1 MDLLTFLLQSAD
13 LSDRVSREQFASEW
27 SIKRI
32 EKGTHIIRQEEPET
46 YEGILLEGCFASRIY
61 DSNCLEICIDFY
73 VGPSVLT
80 PNIARTRD
88 GLSIVEVEAI
98 TDATIAMM
106 DKEKLSNLML
116 ASEPV
121 RDWANGVLRKE
132 LSRKA
137 DREWCLAALGGS
149 DRLAWFRE
157 KFPGY
162 EQIFAHSLIASFL
175 GMTPV
180 TLSRLRGQERHR

>member
-1 MDLLTFLLQSAD
+1 MDLRTFLLQSPD
-13 LSDRVSREQFASEW
+13 LSERVSSEQFASEW
-27 SIKRI
+27 STRRI
-32 EKGTHIIRQEEPET
+32 EKGRQIIRQEELQTNEF
-46 YEGILLEGCFASRIY
+46 IVLEGCFASRIY
-61 DSNCLEICIDFY
+61 NPDGLEVCVGLY
-73 VGPSVLT
+73 VGPCVLT

-88 GLSIVEVEAI
+88 GLSIVEVEAM

-106 DKEKLSNLML
+106 DKDKLSNLML
-116 ASEPV
+116 ALEPV
-121 RDWANGVLRKE
+121 RDWANGMLRKA

-149 DRLAWFRE
+149 DRLAWFRK

-162 EQIFAHSLIASFL
+162 EQIFKHSLIASFL

>member
-1 MDLLTFLLQSAD
+1 MDLLTFLLQSPD
-13 LSDRVSREQFASEW
+13 LSDRASGERFASEW

-46 YEGILLEGCFASRIY
+46 NEFILLEGCFASRIY
-61 DSNCLEICIDFY
+61 DPGGLEVCVGLY
-73 VGPSVLT
+73 VGPNVLT

-88 GLSIVEVEAI
+88 SLSIVEVEAV
-98 TDATIAMM
+98 TDATIARM
-106 DKEKLSNLML
+106 DRDKLLSLML

-132 LSRKA
+132 LSHKA

-157 KFPGY
+157 RFPGY
-162 EQIFAHSLIASFL
+162 EEIFGHSLIASFL

-180 TLSRLRGQERHR
+180 TLSRLRSQERRR

>member
-1 MDLLTFLLQSAD
+1 MDLRTFLLQSPD
-13 LSDRVSREQFASEW
+13 LSERVSSEQFASEW
-27 SIKRI
+27 STRRI
-32 EKGTHIIRQEEPET
+32 EKGRQIIRQEELET
-46 YEGILLEGCFASRIY
+46 NEFIVLEGCFASRIY
-61 DSNCLEICIDFY
+61 DSDGLEVCVGLY

-88 GLSIVEVEAI
+88 RVSLVEVEAI
-98 TDATIAMM
+98 TDATIALM
-106 DKEKLSNLML
+106 DRARLSDLML

-121 RDWANGVLRKE
+121 RNWANGVLRNE
-132 LSRKA
+132 LGQKV

-149 DRLAWFRE
+149 DRLVWFRE

>member
-1 MDLLTFLLQSAD
+1 MDLLTFLLQSAG
-13 LSDRVSREQFASEW
+13 LSDPASGEQFASEW
-27 SIKRI
+27 STRRI
-32 EKGTHIIRQEEPET
+32 EKGAHIIRQGEPET
-46 YEGILLEGCFASRIY
+46 HEFILLDGCSASRIY
-61 DSNCLEICIDFY
+61 ASDGLEVCVEFH

-106 DKEKLSNLML
+106 DKDKLSNLML

-121 RDWANGVLRKE
+121 RDWANSVLRKE

-157 KFPGY
+157 KRGGPDFSTSFPPG
-162 EQIFAHSLIASFL
+162 
-175 GMTPV
+175 
-180 TLSRLRGQERHR
+180 

>member
-1 MDLLTFLLQSAD
+1 MDLLTFLMQSPD
-13 LSDRVSREQFASEW
+13 LSERTGAAQFAGAW
-27 SIKRI
+27 STRCVA
-32 EKGTHIIRQEEPET
+32 KGTHIIRQEEPET
-46 YEGILLEGCFASRIY
+46 NEIIVLDGCFASRIY
-61 DSNCLEICIDFY
+61 DPEGLEVCVGLY

-80 PNIARTRD
+80 PHIARTRD
-88 GLSIVEVEAI
+88 GLSLVAVEAV
-98 TDATIAMM
+98 TDATIATM
-106 DKEKLSNLML
+106 DKDMLTNLMI

-121 RDWANGVLRKE
+121 RNWANGVLRKE
-132 LSRKA
+132 LGQKA

-162 EQIFAHSLIASFL
+162 EEIFTHSLIASFL

-180 TLSRLRGQERHR
+180 TLSRLRSQERHK

>member
-13 LSDRVSREQFASEW
+13 LSEPASEEQFASEW

-46 YEGILLEGCFASRIY
+46 NEFILLEGCFASRIY
-61 DSNCLEICIDFY
+61 DPNGLEVCAGLY
-73 VGPSVLT
+73 VGPSVMT

-88 GLSIVEVEAI
+88 GLSIVEVEAV
-98 TDATIAMM
+98 TDATIVMM
-106 DKEKLSNLML
+106 DKDKLSNLML
-116 ASEPV
+116 ESEPV
-121 RDWANGVLRKE
+121 RDWANGVLRRE

-162 EQIFAHSLIASFL
+162 ERIFAHSLIASFL